1 MNLFLINEHYFKIY
15 GSELVPIPEAISTVG
30 RRYNVG
36 RTVYEL
42 LER

>member
-1 MNLFLINEHYFKIY
+1 MNLFLINECYFKIY
-15 GSELVPIPEAISTVG
+15 GSELVPVPEAISTVG
-30 RRYNVG
+30 IKYKVG